1 MSRSITWSKLE
12 VVWLLVA
19 SLVLSATACVYADW
33 FYYVA
38 TMCFIMHF
46 ILLGRGNVLGF
57 LFGGIGVC
65 LYGIYC
71 ARLGMA
77 FHLWAQGLYLIIN
90 IVGAIRWHRQQAPHK
105 AHLSPSLRPLH
116 DILLSL
122 VFVVGTGVVAYNLI
136 AYSDIQESLRPFTII
151 GACVGTAMVVF
162 EFHERW
168 WVWMQVCSIAAVLW
182 IMHLVQT
189 GYGIPGMVAWLCALL
204 SVLICQHTSKT

>member
-12 VVWLLVA
+12 VVWILGA
-19 SLVLSATACVYADW
+19 SLVLSATACIYADW

-38 TMCFIMHF
+38 AMCFIMHF
-46 ILLGRGNVLGF
+46 ILLGRGDVLGF
-57 LFGGIGVC
+57 LFGGVGVC
-65 LYGIYC
+65 LYGIYSV
-71 ARLGMA
+71 RLGMA
-77 FHLWAQGLYLIIN
+77 VHLWAQGLYLVIN
-90 IVGAIRWHRQQAPHK
+90 FIGAIRWHRYRKSFIPH
-105 AHLSPSLRPLH
+105 SLPAAH

-122 VFVVGTGVVAYNLI
+122 VLVCGTGVVAYNLI

-151 GACVGTAMVVF
+151 GACVGTFMVVF

-189 GYGIPGMVAWLCALL
+189 GYGVPGMMAWLCALV
-204 SVLICQHTSKT
+204 SVVICQHTSRT